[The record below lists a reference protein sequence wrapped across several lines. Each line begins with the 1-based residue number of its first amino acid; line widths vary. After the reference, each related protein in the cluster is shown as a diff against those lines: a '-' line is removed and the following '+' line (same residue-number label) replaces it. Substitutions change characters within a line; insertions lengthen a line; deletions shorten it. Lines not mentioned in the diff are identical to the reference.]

1 MKTQAIQGHM
11 YAAPFCDRG
20 EDSRRKERNA
30 NLKVKSEKEKI
41 LTGES
46 FV

>member
-20 EDSRRKERNA
+20 EDGRRKERNA
-30 NLKVKSEKEKI
+30 NLNVRERK
-41 LTGES
+41 
-46 FV
+46 F

>member
-30 NLKVKSEKEKI
+30 NFKAKSEREKI

>member
-1 MKTQAIQGHM
+1 MKTQAIQEHM

-20 EDSRRKERNA
+20 KHSRRKERNA
-30 NLKVKSEKEKI
+30 NLKVKCEREKI